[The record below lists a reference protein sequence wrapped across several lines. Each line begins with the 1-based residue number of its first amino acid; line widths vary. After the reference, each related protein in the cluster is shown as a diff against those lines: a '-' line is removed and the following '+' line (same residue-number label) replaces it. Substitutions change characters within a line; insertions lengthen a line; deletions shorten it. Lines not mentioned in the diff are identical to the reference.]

1 MALFDHTIFLNRFEL
16 LIWKIKN
23 PEKLEINNIA
33 KSIAKKIDSSKSILK
48 KNQILAVH
56 QILKFKGFCS
66 DDLIYNKDGA
76 PFLKNGLKISI
87 SHSGLFIAVC
97 LSKEKMGIDLQT
109 VNEKILKVVDKFT
122 NQTEKKLLDENNLE
136 DMTQLWTIKEAAYKY
151 FSVGQLNF
159 KSDILVS
166 EFGDESQLKINVSD
180 QVLNLKSKSIITS
193 NYICSIVY

>member
-1 MALFDHTIFLNRFEL
+1 MALFNHTNVLNRFEL

-23 PEKLEINNIA
+23 PEKLEFNSIA
-33 KSIAKKIDSSKSILK
+33 NSIAKKIDSNKSILK

-56 QILKFKGFCS
+56 QILKLKGFSS
-66 DDLIYNKDGA
+66 DDLIYNKNGA

-87 SHSGLFIAVC
+87 SHSGLFVAVC

-122 NQTEKKLLDENNLE
+122 NQIEKKLMDENNLE
-136 DMTQLWTIKEAAYKY
+136 KLTQLWTIKEAAYKY
-151 FSVGQLNF
+151 FSLGKLSF

-166 EFGDESQLKINVSD
+166 ELGDESQLKINVSN

>member
-1 MALFDHTIFLNRFEL
+1 MALFDHTHFLNRFEL

-23 PEKLEINNIA
+23 QEKFEINNIA
-33 KSIAKKIDSSKSILK
+33 NNIVKKIDTNKSALK

-56 QILKFKGFCS
+56 QILKFKGFS
-66 DDLIYNKDGA
+66 SAELFYNKNGA

-87 SHSGLFIAVC
+87 SHSGSYAAVC

-166 EFGDESQLKINVSD
+166 ELGDESQLKINVSD

>member
-1 MALFDHTIFLNRFEL
+1 MGLYDHTYFLNRFEL
-16 LIWKIKN
+16 LIWKIRN
-23 PEKLEINNIA
+23 QEKFEINNIA
-33 KSIAKKIDSSKSILK
+33 DNIVKKIDSNKSALK

-56 QILKFKGFCS
+56 QILKFKGFSS
-66 DDLIYNKDGA
+66 DELFYNKNGA

-87 SHSGLFIAVC
+87 SHSESYVAVC

-109 VNEKILKVVDKFT
+109 VSEKILRIVDKFT
-122 NQTEKKLLDENNLE
+122 NQTEKKLVDENNLE
-136 DMTQLWTIKEAAYKY
+136 NMTQLWTIKEAAYKY

-166 EFGDESQLKINVSD
+166 ELGDESQLKINVSD

>member
-1 MALFDHTIFLNRFEL
+1 MGLYDHTYFLNRFEL
-16 LIWKIKN
+16 LIWKIRN
-23 PEKLEINNIA
+23 QEKFEINNIA
-33 KSIAKKIDSSKSILK
+33 NNIVKKIDSNKSALK
-48 KNQILAVH
+48 KNQILAVQ
-56 QILKFKGFCS
+56 QILKFKGFS
-66 DDLIYNKDGA
+66 PDELFYNKNGA
-76 PFLKNGLKISI
+76 PFLKNDLKISI
-87 SHSGLFIAVC
+87 SHSGLFVAVC

-109 VNEKILKVVDKFT
+109 VNEKILRIVDKFT
-122 NQTEKKLLDENNLE
+122 NQTEKKLMDENNLE

-166 EFGDESQLKINVSD
+166 ELGDESQLKINVSD

>member
-1 MALFDHTIFLNRFEL
+1 MALFDHTNFLNRFEL

-33 KSIAKKIDSSKSILK
+33 NSIAKKIDSTKSILK

-87 SHSGLFIAVC
+87 SHSGLFVAVC

-122 NQTEKKLLDENNLE
+122 NQIEKKL
-136 DMTQLWTIKEAAYKY
+136 TQLWTIKEAAYKY
-151 FSVGQLNF
+151 FSLGKLSF

-166 EFGDESQLKINVSD
+166 DLGDESQLKINVSN

>member
-1 MALFDHTIFLNRFEL
+1 MALFDHTYYLNRFEL

-33 KSIAKKIDSSKSILK
+33 NSIAKKIDSTKSILK

-87 SHSGLFIAVC
+87 SHSGLFVAVC

-109 VNEKILKVVDKFT
+109 INEKILKVVDKFT
-122 NQTEKKLLDENNLE
+122 NQIEKMLMDENNLE
-136 DMTQLWTIKEAAYKY
+136 KLTQLWTIKEAAYKY
-151 FSVGQLNF
+151 FSLGKLSF

-166 EFGDESQLKINVSD
+166 ELGDESQLKINVSD

>member
-33 KSIAKKIDSSKSILK
+33 NSIAKKIDSSKSILK

-109 VNEKILKVVDKFT
+109 VNEKILRIVDKFT
-122 NQTEKKLLDENNLE
+122 NQTEKKLMDENNLE

-166 EFGDESQLKINVSD
+166 ELGDESQLKINVSD

>member
-33 KSIAKKIDSSKSILK
+33 NSIAKKIDSSKSILK

-109 VNEKILKVVDKFT
+109 VNEKILRIVDKFT
-122 NQTEKKLLDENNLE
+122 NQTEKKLMDENNLE

>member
-33 KSIAKKIDSSKSILK
+33 NSIAKKIDSTKSILK

-109 VNEKILKVVDKFT
+109 VNEKILRIVDKFT
-122 NQTEKKLLDENNLE
+122 NQTEKKLMDENNLE

>member
-1 MALFDHTIFLNRFEL
+1 MALFNHTNVLNRFEL

-23 PEKLEINNIA
+23 PEKLEFNSIA
-33 KSIAKKIDSSKSILK
+33 NSIAKKIDSNKSILK

-56 QILKFKGFCS
+56 QILKLKGFSS
-66 DDLIYNKDGA
+66 DDLIYNKNGA

-87 SHSGLFIAVC
+87 SHSGLFVAVC

-109 VNEKILKVVDKFT
+109 VNEKILKVIDKFT
-122 NQTEKKLLDENNLE
+122 NQIEKKLMDENNLE
-136 DMTQLWTIKEAAYKY
+136 KLTQLWTIKEAAYKY
-151 FSVGQLNF
+151 FSLGKLSF

-166 EFGDESQLKINVSD
+166 ELGDESQLKINVSD
-180 QVLNLKSKSIITS
+180 QVLNLKSRSIITS